1 MGEESTLKIAEMAKR
16 KSIKR
21 QKEVL
26 DVIASMIKNGEKVTF
41 YSVQKKTGAS
51 KSYLYNNE
59 KIKEAIKQEREEKTA
74 NTRTNESKDAI
85 IKVLKMTIK
94 NLEKEIKELKGNNS
108 DSYKLKYEKVV
119 NETKQLKEQLK
130 NAYNY

>member
-51 KSYLYNNE
+51 KSYLYNN
-59 KIKEAIKQEREEKTA
+59 
-74 NTRTNESKDAI
+74 
-85 IKVLKMTIK
+85 
-94 NLEKEIKELKGNNS
+94 
-108 DSYKLKYEKVV
+108 
-119 NETKQLKEQLK
+119 
-130 NAYNY
+130 

>member
-26 DVIASMIKNGEKVTF
+26 DVIASMIKNGEKVTV

-119 NETKQLKEQLK
+119 NENKQLKEQLK

>member
-119 NETKQLKEQLK
+119 NENKQLKEQLK